1 MKTDERKQVYW
12 HGEGITVPP
21 MDNHVQIARK
31 IRSVENVKVQML
43 QQLTDVFRSIQSGN
57 ERDMAETLG
66 GLVGLTY
73 YLGRQ
78 LGLDLSAVDEQAQ
91 NAWIHSL
98 RGHEVDSAD
107 IEFVQEYLRSLR

>member
-1 MKTDERKQVYW
+1 M
-12 HGEGITVPP
+12 VPP

-43 QQLTDVFRSIQSGN
+43 QQLTNVFRSIQSGN

-78 LGLDLSAVDEQAQ
+78 LGLDLSSVDQQAQ
-91 NAWIHSL
+91 NAWVKSF

>member
-1 MKTDERKQVYW
+1 M
-12 HGEGITVPP
+12 PP

-31 IRSVENVKVQML
+31 IRSVENVKIQMM

-57 ERDMAETLG
+57 DRDMAESIG
-66 GLVGLTY
+66 GLVGLAY

-78 LGLDLSAVDEQAQ
+78 LGIDLATVDAQAQ
-91 NAWIHSL
+91 NAWINSL
-98 RGHEVDSAD
+98 RGQEVDPAD